1 MNKMKKQKGFTLI
14 ELLAIIVILAIIAVI
29 TVPIILNVIDNAK
42 RGTAKDSAYGYKDA
56 ISKYY
61 VSEMFNNNNITL
73 NGDYT
78 VDSNGVLSNDTERHE
93 ILFSGTKPQGGHLT
107 YLNNV
112 LTEGCLTIDDYKVV
126 FSDGETT
133 NVERGTCDNVEETPQ
148 EPETPQVTYKCKRA
162 DLSTLHT
169 EECTRTYN
177 YCYATGY
184 TTTGSKG
191 TTTITYGNT
200 TVSQGTLTSGDAFDC
215 DVDGDGEYE
224 EIERFYYV
232 SDLYN
237 TATKQFDTDYAVLI
251 YYNNFFEGEPNN
263 TSSGKIAYYPSVD
276 ENWHGPVK
284 AKENLPQTSLWKN
297 VSLSNTTRTIINEK
311 GEGTSGNGSNNL
323 PTAFSYE
330 GYAAR
335 LLTAQEINSAC
346 NITAG
351 SLKTGELDNC
361 NYLMENT
368 KYSNSSLETDGYWLE
383 TPRVASSVG
392 SWNVNSNFRYLD
404 GTSVSYSGSSGSR
417 PAIEVL
423 KTDIDY

>member
-1 MNKMKKQKGFTLI
+1 MKKQKGFTLI

-42 RGTAKDSAYGYKDA
+42 RGTAQDSAYGYKDA

-61 VSEMFNNNNITL
+61 VTEMFDNNNITL

-112 LTEGCLTIDDYKVV
+112 LTNGCLTIDDYKVV

-162 DLSTLHT
+162 DISTLHT
-169 EECTRTYN
+169 EECTQTDSTYS
-177 YCYATGY
+177 CSGAGY

-200 TVSQGTLTSGDAFDC
+200 TVTQGTLTSGDAFDC

-224 EIERFYYV
+224 ETERFYYV
-232 SDLYN
+232 SELYN
-237 TATKQFDTDYAVLI
+237 TTTKQFDSNYAVLI

-263 TSSGKIAYYPSVD
+263 TSSGLIAYYPSVN

-284 AKENLPQTSLWKN
+284 AKENLPLTSTWKN
-297 VSLSNTTRTIINEK
+297 ITLSNTTRAIINEK
-311 GEGTSGNGSNNL
+311 GEGTSKNGANNL

-335 LLTAQEINSAC
+335 LLTVQEINSAC
-346 NITAG
+346 NITVG
-351 SLKTGELDNC
+351 SYKKGDLDNC
-361 NYLMENT
+361 NYLIENT
-368 KYSNSSLETDGYWLE
+368 KYSNSSLGTYGYWLE
-383 TPRVASSVG
+383 NPNADYSNTLWIVISSTRRMDRKDASS
-392 SWNVNSNFRYLD
+392 SEHY
-404 GTSVSYSGSSGSR
+404 GSR

-423 KTDIDY
+423 KSEIQY

>member
-1 MNKMKKQKGFTLI
+1 MKKQKGFTLI

-42 RGTAKDSAYGYKDA
+42 RGTAQDSAYGYKDA

-61 VSEMFNNNNITL
+61 VTEMFNNNITL

-148 EPETPQVTYKCKRA
+148 VTYKCKRA
-162 DLSTLHT
+162 DISTLHT
-169 EECTRTYN
+169 EECTQTSGK
-177 YCYATGY
+177 CYAAGY
-184 TTTGSKG
+184 TTGNKG
-191 TTTITYGNT
+191 TTITYGNQEVT
-200 TVSQGTLTSGDAFDC
+200 QGTLTSGDAFDC
-215 DVDGDGEYE
+215 DVDGDGLYTET
-224 EIERFYYV
+224 ERFYYV

-237 TATKQFDTDYAVLI
+237 TTTKQFDSNYAVLI
-251 YYNNFFEGEPNN
+251 YYNNFANQNPDN
-263 TSSGKIAYYPSVD
+263 TSSSRIAYHLGNINY
-276 ENWHGPVK
+276 EGPLK
-284 AKENLPQTSLWKN
+284 AKENLPLTSTWTN
-297 VSLSNTTRTIINEK
+297 ITLSNTTRAIINEK
-311 GEGTSGNGSNNL
+311 GEGTSKNGSNNL

-335 LLTAQEINSAC
+335 LLTVQEINSAC
-346 NITAG
+346 NITVG
-351 SLKTGELDNC
+351 SVNTGELDNC

-368 KYSNSSLETDGYWLE
+368 IYSNSSLGTNGYWVE
-383 TPRVASSVG
+383 NPNAAYSDG
-392 SWNVNSNFRYLD
+392 SWDVNGNTRNVFNSNA
-404 GTSVSYSGSSGSR
+404 SYSGGCGLR

-423 KTDIDY
+423 KTDIEY

>member
-1 MNKMKKQKGFTLI
+1 MKKQKGFTLI

-42 RGTAKDSAYGYKDA
+42 RGTAQDSAYGYKDA

-61 VSEMFNNNNITL
+61 VTEMFKNNNITL

-93 ILFSGTKPQGGHLT
+93 ILFSGTKPKGGHLT

-112 LTEGCLTIDDYKVV
+112 LTSGCLTIDDYKVV

-162 DLSTLHT
+162 DISTLHT
-169 EECTRTYN
+169 EECTQTDSN
-177 YCYATGY
+177 KYCSGAGYTATGK
-184 TTTGSKG
+184 KG

-200 TVSQGTLTSGDAFDC
+200 EVTQGTLTSGDAFDC
-215 DVDGDGEYE
+215 DVNGDGEYTE
-224 EIERFYYV
+224 TERFYYV

-237 TATKQFDTDYAVLI
+237 TTTKQFDSNYAVLI

-263 TSSGKIAYYPSVD
+263 TSSSAIAYYPSVN

-297 VSLSNTTRTIINEK
+297 VSLSNTTRAIINEQ
-311 GEGTSGNGSNNL
+311 GEGTSNNGNNNL

-335 LLTAQEINSAC
+335 LLTFQEVAQAC
-346 NITAG
+346 GGDGNPT
-351 SLKTGELDNC
+351 STGELDNC
-361 NYLMENT
+361 NYFMENT
-368 KYSNSSLETDGYWLE
+368 KYSNSSLGTYGYWFE
-383 TPRVASSVG
+383 TPAAGTSSSVWLAYG
-392 SWNVNSNFRYLD
+392 NLRSVYRNS
-404 GTSVSYSGSSGSR
+404 TSYSDSYGLR

-423 KTDIDY
+423 KSEIQY